1 MSVDSRDLH
10 SGQTE
15 RDFMLLSHLQ
25 KQLLLCAIDS
35 TKTGG
40 HVVYSTCSIMP
51 DENESVVTYALRK
64 RPHVKLVDTGLPF
77 GREGFKSFRGK
88 QYGKGIEH
96 TRRYYPH
103 VQNIDGFYVAKFYIG
118 SPSSAKKSQSP
129 CRVYLR
135 QSRLLMSAWCLS
147 ISVAEPVSPTLPY
160 APLPMT
166 DEADA
171 DETAADAP
179 TFDDAEDTKLIDE
192 TRKRQLKK
200 KGLNPRADK
209 AKAGKKVARPDDE

>member
-1 MSVDSRDLH
+1 MSRSTRYGLLCLLRLLLLGSPLTTVALS
-10 SGQTE
+10 QTE

-118 SPSSAKKSQSP
+118 SPSSAKKG
-129 CRVYLR
+129 
-135 QSRLLMSAWCLS
+135 
-147 ISVAEPVSPTLPY
+147 T
-160 APLPMT
+160 
-166 DEADA
+166 
-171 DETAADAP
+171 
-179 TFDDAEDTKLIDE
+179 
-192 TRKRQLKK
+192 
-200 KGLNPRADK
+200 
-209 AKAGKKVARPDDE
+209 